1 MVFDLVSILWA
12 FLRDGLRIC
21 TAFWFKSVLQ
31 PKISMKM
38 KNKSGLICP
47 YSVDKRCI
55 ITAKMLPVDV
65 FFLLPGSFF
74 AWPAICTLL
83 CQQWNLLDQK
93 DCKCQTI
100 CVRKK
105 GNTISKIGAF
115 LYKCTKDNLEAFKKS
130 KLDLIPGILD
140 L

>member
-1 MVFDLVSILWA
+1 M
-12 FLRDGLRIC
+12 
-21 TAFWFKSVLQ
+21 Q
-31 PKISMKM
+31 PKISIKI

-55 ITAKMLPVDV
+55 ITAKILPVDV

-83 CQQWNLLDQK
+83 CQQWNLLDEK

-105 GNTISKIGAF
+105 GHTISKIGAF
-115 LYKCTKDNLEAFKKS
+115 LYKCTKDNFEAFKKT